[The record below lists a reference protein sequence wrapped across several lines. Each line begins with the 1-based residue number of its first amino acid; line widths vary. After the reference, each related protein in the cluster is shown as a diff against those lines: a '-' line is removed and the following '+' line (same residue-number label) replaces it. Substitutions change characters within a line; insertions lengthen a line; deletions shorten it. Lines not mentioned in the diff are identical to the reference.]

1 MISNIENQILAL
13 FYTMALAYFVGI
25 IAMYYEKEVFLNNDE
40 IETDSDTD
48 EETDIVIKEPIKYED
63 NYLEKYRAFNDKF
76 MYSQDDYETEYQKY
90 EELIFTNKNKD
101 ESGEL
106 NLEDLENIQKES
118 CDYMHNQFLLK
129 LKNSYVM
136 EHTPLGN
143 VAMCYNHEKET
154 FEYYSDKIIPYRYL
168 EPVARK
174 YVMFF
179 HCKQLYVDMDE
190 ELKLQQEK
198 IAKEEAEKEAEKERV
213 ETITTTEPPKKE
225 LFAKLKS
232 YNKET
237 TNAPSNYK
245 NNKLNPLP
253 NYMKPIISQPQNQ
266 NQQSSKALLKENANR
281 YTHNGR
287 FSNFMILKTV
297 NRNVVDKKYA
307 LSYKD
312 YKMISK

>member
-1 MISNIENQILAL
+1 MISNIEYQILSL
-13 FYTMALAYFVGI
+13 FYTITLAYFVGI

-40 IETDSDTD
+40 TDSDSDSD
-48 EETDIVIKEPIKYED
+48 EETSIVIKDPIKYED
-63 NYLEKYRAFNDKF
+63 KYLEKYRSFNDTF

-179 HCKQLYVDMDE
+179 HCKQLYVDMDK

-198 IAKEEAEKEAEKERV
+198 IAKEQSEAEAEAESVKERV
-213 ETITTTEPPKKE
+213 ETIITTEPPKKE
-225 LFAKLKS
+225 LFAKLKN
-232 YNKET
+232 YNRET

-245 NNKLNPLP
+245 NNKPNPLP
-253 NYMKPIISQPQNQ
+253 NYMKPTISQ
-266 NQQSSKALLKENANR
+266 NQQSGKALLKENANR